1 MRRRTLL
8 YMLGGAVGWPLN
20 ARAQS
25 DNRKKRV
32 GVIMVLAAD
41 DPVAK
46 VRIGTFRQA
55 LRELGWTEG
64 ENLQVDYR
72 WSVGPADQVRI
83 DAAQMAALAPDVLL
97 ATGSPTVAALQ
108 QTSRTLPVVFVLVS
122 DPVGAGF
129 VDSLA
134 RPGGNATGFTN
145 FEYGLSAKWLELL
158 KEIAPGVTRVASFGM
173 QQLPQARASWAPC
186 NLCRHPSEWN

>member
-1 MRRRTLL
+1 MQSNAVRRLKPTLNGRSGPTEIIDVGSPPIPSGMRRCRAAVLGLLSAVLLNETEMRRRTLL
-8 YMLGGAVGWPLN
+8 FLLGGAVGWPLN

-83 DAAQMAALAPDVLL
+83 DAA
-97 ATGSPTVAALQ
+97 
-108 QTSRTLPVVFVLVS
+108 
-122 DPVGAGF
+122 
-129 VDSLA
+129 
-134 RPGGNATGFTN
+134 
-145 FEYGLSAKWLELL
+145 
-158 KEIAPGVTRVASFGM
+158 
-173 QQLPQARASWAPC
+173 
-186 NLCRHPSEWN
+186 